1 MKLEGLRKFL
11 AFVITIAALTVL
23 GLVNAVAIDTIV
35 WGICGLSASYLGL
48 QGWLDRNPKPQSGV
62 KYPKPGESNDPM

>member
-11 AFVITIAALTVL
+11 SFVVTIAALTIL
-23 GLVNAVAIDTIV
+23 GLTNESAIETIV

-48 QGWLDRNPKPQSGV
+48 QGWLDQRQPKKV
-62 KYPKPGESNDPM
+62 YPKPGESNDPM